1 MNRSE
6 RFDES
11 LRRLQLPFSLTSFF
25 SADRSPRVSGIG
37 VMLHIHTGAVK
48 IRLTMFFMCLGD

>member
-1 MNRSE
+1 MNRCD

-11 LRRLQLPFSLTSFF
+11 RRRSQLPFSLTSFF

-37 VMLHIHTGAVK
+37 VMPHIHTGQLK
-48 IRLTMFFMCLGD
+48 SD